1 MARIAGVNLPDKKRV
16 VIGLTYIVGV
26 GKSKAREV
34 CKNIGI
40 DENIKISELDNQSLD
55 KIRNYIEKKVK
66 VEGNLRLE
74 INQNIK
80 RLKEIGTYRGTRH
93 IKKLPARGQRTKTNA
108 RTKRGK
114 RICVGSGRKPAAE
127 KT

>member
-1 MARIAGVNLPDKKRV
+1 MARIAGVNLPDKKRT
-16 VIGLTYIVGV
+16 VIGLTYVYGI
-26 GKSKAREV
+26 GKSKAQEI
-34 CKNIGI
+34 CKNLNI
-40 DENIKISELDNQSLD
+40 DENTKIGDIDDTNLD
-55 KIRNYIEKKVK
+55 KIREYIEKKIK

-80 RLKEIGTYRGTRH
+80 RLKEISTYRGTRH
-93 IKKLPARGQRTKTNA
+93 IKRLPARGQRTKTNA

-114 RICVGSGRKPAAE
+114 RMCVGSGRKSSAE

>member
-1 MARIAGVNLPDKKRV
+1 MARIAGVNVPDNKITLV
-16 VIGLTYIVGV
+16 ALEYIYGIGR
-26 GKSKAREV
+26 SKAIEI
-34 CKNIGI
+34 CNNTSI
-40 DENIKISELDNQSLD
+40 DQNKKIKDLSESDLD
-55 KIRNYIEKKVK
+55 KIRNYIDKNIKT
-66 VEGNLRLE
+66 EGDLKLI

-80 RLKEIGTYRGTRH
+80 RLKEVSSYRGIRH

-114 RICVGSGRKPAAE
+114 RMCVGSGRKSSNE

>member
-1 MARIAGVNLPDKKRV
+1 MARIAGVNLPDKKRTI
-16 VIGLTYIVGV
+16 IGLTYVFGI
-26 GKSKAREV
+26 GKSKAQEI
-34 CKNIGI
+34 CKNLNI
-40 DENIKISELDNQSLD
+40 DENIKIGDLDDNNLD
-55 KIRNYIEKKVK
+55 KIRDYIEKKMK

-80 RLKEIGTYRGTRH
+80 RLKEISAYRGIRH
-93 IKKLPARGQRTKTNA
+93 IKRLPVRGQRTRTNA

-114 RICVGSGRKPAAE
+114 RMCVGSGKKSSAE